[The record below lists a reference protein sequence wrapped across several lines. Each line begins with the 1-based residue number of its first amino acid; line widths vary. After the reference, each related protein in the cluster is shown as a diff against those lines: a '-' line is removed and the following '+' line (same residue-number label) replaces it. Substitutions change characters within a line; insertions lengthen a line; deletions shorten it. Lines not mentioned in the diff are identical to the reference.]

1 MKRFNLLTKGK
12 KYLFLVLIFGLFFL
26 GVGVVSN
33 DRVFAWT
40 GKDFNAGR
48 IIDIGV
54 FTNSGSM
61 SVNDIQ
67 NFLNA
72 QVPNCDTNGSQL
84 SNHSNG
90 SGGYY
95 THAQWGAIYDQNN
108 NTNTGAAP
116 YVCLKNYS
124 ENPSTGQNNL
134 QNPNL
139 NVSNG
144 QSAAQIIYSAAKQY
158 NINPQVILVTLQKE
172 QGLITDNWPWTY
184 EYTEAMGFNCP
195 DTAACSGY
203 AGFYQQ
209 VTAAAKQYRNY
220 LDNPNSF
227 NYVVGNNNIAYAPGC
242 GSSTVNIQNQATAA
256 LYDYTPY
263 QPSSAVL
270 SNTNPTSSNNGPGGA
285 VSGTCNTYGNRN
297 FWWYFNTWFGSTYSN
312 ANQYSFISVNASSLN
327 FNPGQT
333 GTVSINIENIGT
345 NTWYSDYG
353 TTPSYQVTRLAIA
366 NYRNSSFIVPD
377 RNSLGTQNQILMT
390 PSSVAPGQTATFT
403 FETSAPYRQ
412 ISDTINFIP
421 VVGGAWLNNQGVQTI
436 MNVYPSSWSL
446 NNISIVSQNLLP
458 NEGESVV
465 FSVTNASMSTW
476 YADGNPNH
484 APPTR
489 LATIG
494 YADSPFADPYGNSGW
509 LGTQNQIL
517 MTPSTVAPGQTATFS
532 ADFVGPITN
541 NYIESHFHFSIE
553 NGGVFGIDNGT
564 TFDLRSPAAIL
575 SYQYLGCVANNPL
588 GLMSPGSRSNVTT
601 SILNTG
607 NVVWYDYSSYNGAH
621 DLRLVMNHPL
631 YRNSSFYD
639 PSDRNW
645 LAPSQIGKT
654 QGTTRPGQIATFNF
668 NWLAPVQTGTYNE
681 TFQPKIGG
689 VFMQDNGLDYVTKVQ

>member
-1 MKRFNLLTKGK
+1 MNRFKLLTKAK
-12 KYLFLVLIFGLFFL
+12 KYLFLFLILGLFFL
-26 GVGVVSN
+26 VVSIVSN
-33 DRVFAWT
+33 DKVFAWN
-40 GKDFNAGR
+40 GSDFNAGR
-48 IIDIGV
+48 IIDDGV
-54 FTNSGSM
+54 FANSGSM
-61 SVNDIQ
+61 SINDIQ
-67 NFLNA
+67 NFLNT

-116 YVCLKNYS
+116 YVCLKSYV
-124 ENPSTGQNNL
+124 ENPLNGQNNL

-139 NVSNG
+139 NVPNG
-144 QSAAQIIYSAAKQY
+144 QSSAQIIYNAAKQY
-158 NINPQVILVTLQKE
+158 TINPQVILVTLQKE
-172 QGLITDNWPWTY
+172 QGLITDNWPWTN

-195 DTAACSGY
+195 DTGACSGY

-209 VTAAAKQYRNY
+209 VTAAAKQFRNY

-242 GSSTVNIQNQATAA
+242 GVSTVNIQNQATAA

-270 SNTNPTSSNNGPGGA
+270 SNTNPTGSNNGPGGA
-285 VSGTCNTYGNRN
+285 VSGNCNTYGNRN
-297 FWWYFNTWFGSTYSN
+297 FWWYFDTWFESTYSGT
-312 ANQYSFISVNASSLN
+312 NQYSFISLSASTIN

-333 GTVSINIENIGT
+333 GTVSIKIENIGT
-345 NTWYSDYG
+345 NTWYADYG
-353 TTPSYQVTRLAIA
+353 TTPSYLVTRLAVA
-366 NYRNSSFIVPD
+366 GYRNSSFIVPD
-377 RNSLGTQNQILMT
+377 RNSLFTQNQILMT
-390 PSSVAPGQTATFT
+390 PSTVAPGQTATFT
-403 FETSAPYRQ
+403 FETSAPYSQ

-421 VVGGAWLNNQGVQTI
+421 VVGGSWLNNQGVQTI
-436 MNVYPSSWSL
+436 MKVYPSSWSL
-446 NNISIVSQNLLP
+446 NNISIESQNLLP
-458 NEGESVV
+458 NEGEQVI
-465 FSVTNASMSTW
+465 FSVTNSSMSNW
-476 YADGNPNH
+476 YSDDNPNH
-484 APPTR
+484 APTR

-509 LGTQNQIL
+509 LGTKNQIR

-541 NYIESHFHFSIE
+541 NYIVSHFHFSIE
-553 NGGVFGIDNGT
+553 NGGVFGIDKGT
-564 TFDLRSPAAIL
+564 VFDLRSPAAIL
-575 SYQYLGCVANNPL
+575 SYKYLGCVATQPL
-588 GLMSPGSRSNVTT
+588 GLMPPGSRSNVTA

-639 PSDRNW
+639 SGDHNW
-645 LAPSQIGKT
+645 LAPSQIGKS

-668 NWLAPVQTGTYNE
+668 NWLAPVQKSIYHE
-681 TFQPKIGG
+681 TFQPKIDG
-689 VFMQDNGLDYVTKVQ
+689 VFMQDNGLDYVTMVQ